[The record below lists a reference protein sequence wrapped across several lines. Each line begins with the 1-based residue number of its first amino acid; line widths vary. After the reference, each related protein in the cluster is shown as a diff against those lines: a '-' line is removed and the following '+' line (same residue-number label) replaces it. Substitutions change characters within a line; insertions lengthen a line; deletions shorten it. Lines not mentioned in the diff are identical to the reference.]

1 MRYIKNLSVLLEKTL
16 SQTTFR
22 GQPVNTVPKEAL
34 LNTFGSANGGFR
46 DRVIPIESP
55 LQTSDESI
63 TELADR
69 LRRLMKDY
77 VDSDTDVLGH
87 AFPVLCPSTSSRPT
101 SDGGLVGY
109 EQQSKVRDFATGLVW
124 HAAVLSPLRVANI
137 LSDAMDGKPLRFRT
151 SSSLLGITVI
161 QQLELK
167 NGVGVTR
174 LSESSDTLPISL
186 PLTRSMSAEDFLGR
200 AVLSVDCSVCPA
212 LFRPESRGNENEP
225 PRYQWALDK
234 GSLATLCE
242 ALTLVCDSYVHSIIS
257 WSDFEE
263 LSSFPCEIYSDRPA
277 TGAAIDNRQH
287 TGWVR
292 DPRTGVTTLSRGG
305 VLDPVPVLSL
315 ENLKEA
321 CKIHGVLDGL
331 KKSNPGFG
339 IAVDR
344 WTRSMRPGLEA
355 KDGVIELRIA
365 LEALYLDG
373 KQGELGF
380 RLSTIGAWHL
390 GRDAKE
396 RTDIADKLR
405 RFYGVASKVVHAA
418 VSKQKKKCQKKENQE
433 NLKLFNCVRAH
444 CRRGILKVVQ
454 QDRLPA
460 GDKLIM
466 GHDSV

>member
-1 MRYIKNLSVLLEKTL
+1 MKNLSVLLEKTL

-124 HAAVLSPLRVANI
+124 HAAVLSPHRVAGI
-137 LSDAMDGKPLRFRT
+137 LFDAMEGKPLRFRT
-151 SSSLLGITVI
+151 SSLLLGFTVRHE
-161 QQLELK
+161 LEPK
-167 NGVGVTR
+167 NGVGVRR
-174 LSESSDTLPISL
+174 LAESSDTLPISL

-212 LFRPESRGNENEP
+212 LFRPESRGNENET

-263 LSSFPCEIYSDRPA
+263 FSSFPSEVYGDSPA
-277 TGAAIDNRQH
+277 TGPAVVDNRH
-287 TGWVR
+287 CTGTVR
-292 DPRTGVTTLSRGG
+292 DPRTGVTTLSR
-305 VLDPVPVLSL
+305 VDVRDPFPVLSH
-315 ENLKEA
+315 EELKEA
-321 CKIHGVLDGL
+321 CKVLSALDRL
-331 KKSNPGFG
+331 KKSDPGYA

-344 WTRSMRPGLEA
+344 WIRSKRPGLDA
-355 KDGVIELRIA
+355 KDGFIELRIA
-365 LEALYLDG
+365 LEALYLGG

-390 GRDAKE
+390 GCDAKD
-396 RTDIADKLR
+396 RTEIADKLKK
-405 RFYGVASKVVHAA
+405 FYGAASKVVHAA
-418 VSKQKKKCQKKENQE
+418 VSMQRNKDQIRKKEQE
-433 NLKLFNCVRAH
+433 LLKFLNCAQVL
-444 CRRGILKVVQ
+444 CRHGILKVVEQ
-454 QDRLPA
+454 GRLPD

-466 GHDSV
+466 GHETA